1 MKICCVGY
9 RKWALDI
16 YKMLS
21 FETFEIF
28 LIDDHCSYEEKKII
42 DFNPDYVLF
51 YGWSWVISKELISNY
66 ICVMLHP
73 SPLPK
78 YRGGSP
84 LQNQIING
92 ETDSAVTL
100 FIMDQGIDTGDIIG
114 QKYLSL
120 KGELNTIFKNI
131 TRIGF
136 SLTMDFLKNGIKRRK
151 QNHSEA
157 TFFNRI
163 KEENSEISIEDLKT
177 KDGNYLYN
185 KVRMLEDPYPNAF
198 FRTSD
203 GKKLIIKKVEIE

>member
-1 MKICCVGY
+1 MITAVMK
-9 RKWALDI
+9 K
-16 YKMLS
+16 
-21 FETFEIF
+21 
-28 LIDDHCSYEEKKII
+28 KKII